1 VKLSRN
7 YWIGIIVVL
16 LVTTWLGARRLN
28 ADGMWFDEWWSQ
40 YVAGADVFHIPRSI
54 DAIWTRIVT
63 ENIREGA
70 FYPILL
76 AGWGSAVGWTE
87 FATRALSLFAGLIAL
102 AGVFRLGW
110 ALGGRPLV
118 GLSAAALMGTSLWF
132 VNFTHEMRN
141 YIFMVMFV
149 VLLLLIYHRI
159 MAWRREPGIGAFA
172 ALAVITGLLINTHF
186 FACLA
191 AGVVGIWHL
200 WQLIRKRPN
209 RRWWGVM
216 AAWVISGLMII
227 PWLLNLPTAA
237 ALAISEPR
245 VQPNLALLL
254 EIVRDS
260 LFTLSN
266 GSLALLALLLA
277 FSLLARRSR
286 WIWLL
291 ALLLFPLNLAAYY
304 AFSLNEPRYNLAMLP
319 LLALLAGFGVNELAK
334 RRIPP
339 ALICGI
345 WLLGF
350 FAVEGNFQVERMLQ
364 RWPVQM
370 IREMAAVLSPH
381 VSSEDVII
389 NLLGN
394 EDRPTLALTPLVH
407 YMGSFGARL
416 EVVEN
421 STFPGTQIFARRV
434 QEAVGDADRVWLV
447 HDPRWEMK
455 EWALFEYLLNQQDLY
470 HCATLVESDNMLVW
484 GFGRVNSSSQS
495 WQFGDGVQVSVLSEP
510 RINEEALQVWLGFE
524 IAPEVPGNTYSTAL
538 HLLDETRQL
547 RAQVDAPL
555 PEAGKSCRYEEI
567 PVTGLAAGEYA
578 LHLAVYNWQSG
589 ERLPS
594 ADTNGETDY
603 PLLEMI
609 STASP

>member
-1 VKLSRN
+1 MKLSRN

-16 LVTTWLGARRLN
+16 LFSAWLGARRLN

-40 YVAGADVFHIPRSI
+40 YVAGADVFQIPRSI
-54 DAIWTRIVT
+54 DAIWGRIVT

-76 AGWGSAVGWTE
+76 AGWGSAVGWSE
-87 FATRALSLFAGLIAL
+87 FATRALSLL
-102 AGVFRLGW
+102 AGIITLAAIFRLGW

-118 GLSAAALMGTSLWF
+118 GLGAAALMGTSLWF

-141 YIFMVMFV
+141 YIFLVMFV
-149 VLLLLIYHRI
+149 VLLLLIYQRI
-159 MAWRREPGIGAFA
+159 MSWRREPGIGDFA
-172 ALAVITGLLINTHF
+172 ALALITGFLFNTHF

-191 AGVVGIWHL
+191 AGVVGLWHL
-200 WQLIRKRPN
+200 SQLARIRPN
-209 RRWWGVM
+209 RRWWGVI
-216 AAWVISGLMII
+216 AAWLVSGLMII
-227 PWLLNLPTAA
+227 PWLINLPTAA
-237 ALAISEPR
+237 ALAINEPR

-254 EIVRDS
+254 EVVRDN
-260 LFTLSN
+260 LYTFSN
-266 GSLALLALLLA
+266 GSIALFTLLLA
-277 FSLLARRSR
+277 FSLLTRRSR
-286 WIWLL
+286 WIWVLTLMLL
-291 ALLLFPLNLAAYY
+291 PLNLAAYY

-339 ALICGI
+339 ALIGGI
-345 WLLGF
+345 WLLAF

-364 RWPVQM
+364 RWPGQP

-381 VSSEDVII
+381 VSSDDVII

-407 YMGSFGARL
+407 YIGSFGARI

-434 QEAVGDADRVWLV
+434 DEAVGDADRVWLV
-447 HDPRWEMK
+447 NDPRWETK
-455 EWALFEYLLNQQDLY
+455 EWALFEYLLNEQDLY
-470 HCATLVESDNMLVW
+470 HCATLAETENMLIW
-484 GFGRVNSSSQS
+484 GFGRTAGSVAS
-495 WQFGDGVQVSVLSEP
+495 WQFGDGVQVSLMSEP
-510 RINEEALQVWLGFE
+510 RINAETVQVWLGFE

-538 HLLDETRQL
+538 HLLDQTGQL

-567 PVTGLAAGEYA
+567 PVAGLAAGEYE
-578 LHLAVYNWQSG
+578 LHLAVYNWQTG
-589 ERLPS
+589 ERLTS
-594 ADTNGETDY
+594 DDTNGETAY
-603 PLLEMI
+603 PLLKTMSI
-609 STASP
+609 AVP